1 LAPRLTKADLE
12 AKVSE
17 LEERLQRFAEEA
29 EKRAEVKKSVP
40 PPEPQT
46 QTPPPQPQYTE
57 SADFPKSRKE
67 ILEEYEKEYLARIE
81 RGEKERAEIQRAAEE
96 LAAKRSAQSQPSS
109 TQGSMPKGWKP

>member
-17 LEERLQRFAEEA
+17 LEERLQRHAEEA
-29 EKRAEVKKSVP
+29 EKREQAKSAP

-46 QTPPPQPQYTE
+46 QTSPPQPQYTGP
-57 SADFPKSRKE
+57 ADLPKSRKE

-81 RGEKERAEIQRAAEE
+81 REEKERAEIQRAAEE
-96 LAAKRSAQSQPSS
+96 LAAKSTAQSQPSS